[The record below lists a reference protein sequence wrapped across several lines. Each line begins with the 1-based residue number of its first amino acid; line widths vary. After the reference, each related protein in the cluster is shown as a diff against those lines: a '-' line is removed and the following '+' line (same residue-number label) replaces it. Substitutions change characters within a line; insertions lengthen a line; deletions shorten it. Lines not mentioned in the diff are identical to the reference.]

1 MVHTPYHSD
10 FVTVCWFLYLIRTA
24 DNRLYTG
31 ITTDVPRR
39 FRQHQA
45 GKGAKALRGK
55 GDLQLAF
62 SHEVGEHSLALRLE
76 YRVKQ
81 LTKREKERLVAG
93 EDALVEVE
101 AGVDEYFVSVTAA
114 DAVPILR
121 YCAGLSQ
128 LDAAQLAAADL
139 TGDGAVTSGLVCA
152 HHHLYST
159 LARGMPPPPRTPTTC
174 CWTDRGPI
182 AWSTSAASGST
193 SPSAGLRRRR
203 WSFSSTPPRAA
214 GSIGGGCC
222 RC

>member
-62 SHEVGEHSLALRLE
+62 SHGVGEHSLALRLE

-93 EDALVEVE
+93 EDAFETL
-101 AGVDEYFVSVTAA
+101 
-114 DAVPILR
+114 
-121 YCAGLSQ
+121 
-128 LDAAQLAAADL
+128 
-139 TGDGAVTSGLVCA
+139 
-152 HHHLYST
+152 
-159 LARGMPPPPRTPTTC
+159 LARLK
-174 CWTDRGPI
+174 DD
-182 AWSTSAASGST
+182 
-193 SPSAGLRRRR
+193 
-203 WSFSSTPPRAA
+203 
-214 GSIGGGCC
+214 
-222 RC
+222 

>member
-76 YRVKQ
+76 YRIKQ
-81 LTKREKERLVAG
+81 LTKAQKEMLVKGAMSF
-93 EDALVEVE
+93 EDL
-101 AGVDEYFVSVTAA
+101 
-114 DAVPILR
+114 L
-121 YCAGLSQ
+121 AGLQ
-128 LDAAQLAAADL
+128 
-139 TGDGAVTSGLVCA
+139 T
-152 HHHLYST
+152 
-159 LARGMPPPPRTPTTC
+159 
-174 CWTDRGPI
+174 
-182 AWSTSAASGST
+182 
-193 SPSAGLRRRR
+193 
-203 WSFSSTPPRAA
+203 
-214 GSIGGGCC
+214 
-222 RC
+222 